1 MRTDTLYHLQRKYGA
16 QDVEW
21 KTVAVSELGLT
32 ERTAR
37 EKSYREQYASAL
49 GMWQKRDSQKAP
61 WFVDLK
67 KLADYLDTRKR
78 KRA

>member
-1 MRTDTLYHLQRKYGA
+1 MSDTLYHLQRKYNVP
-16 QDVEW
+16 DVEW
-21 KTVAVSELGLT
+21 KIIAVSELGLT

-61 WFVDLK
+61 WYVDLK
-67 KLADYLDTRKR
+67 KLAAYLDAQKR
-78 KRA
+78 KRR